1 MGRLVLLLLAVDF
14 LDELASGIPTV
25 GAPAIQLSFD
35 LSHGMAAGWI
45 LGGMMLLSLLLEPP
59 LFIAADRYPR
69 RWFVCGGLL
78 AMGLVC
84 LAAAVAPIYAVLL
97 VVLAL
102 YGPASGCGVTLAQA
116 TLMDAHPESRERI
129 MTRWTFMGASGDLAA
144 PLLFSLLALVALGWR
159 SAFGLVGVVLLIY
172 ALFLWRRRFPDEVEK
187 GHDPGDRV
195 PLGVA
200 VRTAFANRT
209 LLAWLFGVWL
219 CGMLDEI
226 LVAFGA
232 LHLRHGLGADV
243 QVRSLILG
251 LLMAGG
257 MVGLLVGDRL
267 LDRLHPLSLLRWS
280 AAGAAA
286 AYLGWV
292 YAPSVPASA
301 VLFFL
306 TGVFSSLLYPIAK
319 AQAYRALPGQSGM
332 VNAVAQIFAPLSVIL
347 PFALGAVADRF
358 GLVWALVVLSAQPIG
373 LLLISLRFA
382 YPRSPG

>member
-1 MGRLVLLLLAVDF
+1 
-14 LDELASGIPTV
+14 
-25 GAPAIQLSFD
+25 
-35 LSHGMAAGWI
+35 MAGGWI
-45 LGGMMLLSLLLEPP
+45 LGAMMLLSLLLEPP
-59 LFIAADRYPR
+59 LFVAADRYPR
-69 RWFVCGGLL
+69 KWFVCGGLL

-97 VVLAL
+97 GVLAL
-102 YGPASGCGVTLAQA
+102 FGPASGCGVTLAQA

-129 MTRWTFMGASGDLAA
+129 MTRWTFMGATGDLAA
-144 PLLFSLLALVALGWR
+144 PLLFSLLALVTLGWR
-159 SAFGLVGVVLLIY
+159 SAFGLVGVALLVY
-172 ALFLWRRRFPDEVEK
+172 ALGLWRRPFPDEAEE
-187 GHDPGDRV
+187 DEDLAERV

-200 VRTAFANRT
+200 VRTAFSNRT

-267 LDRLHPLSLLRWS
+267 LGRVQPLPLLRWS
-280 AAGAAA
+280 AVGTIG

-306 TGVFSSLLYPIAK
+306 PGLFSSLLYPIAK

-332 VNAVAQIFAPLSVIL
+332 VNAVAQVFAPLSVVL
-347 PFALGAVADRF
+347 PFALGVIADRL
-358 GLVWALVVLSAQPIG
+358 GLEWALVVLAAQPVG
-373 LLLISLRFA
+373 LLLLSLRFA
-382 YPRSPG
+382 YPRSRE